1 MCVDTPAYRCK
12 CHRPSQTGLSWPLFG
27 LRDIFPIGVVRSQ
40 EEELREEAGSGSES
54 GLRAILA
61 RNLGVQ
67 V

>member
-1 MCVDTPAYRCK
+1 MPSTLTN
-12 CHRPSQTGLSWPLFG
+12 RPVLATFW
-27 LRDIFPIGVVRSQ
+27 LRDIFPIGVVHSQ